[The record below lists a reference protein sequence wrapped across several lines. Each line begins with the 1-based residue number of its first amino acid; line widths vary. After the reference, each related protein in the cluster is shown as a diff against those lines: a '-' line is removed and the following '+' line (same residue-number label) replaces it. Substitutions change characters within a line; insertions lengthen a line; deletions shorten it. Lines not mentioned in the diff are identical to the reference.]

1 MNGEGRSRVDL
12 EGLDAAETKALKNIQ
27 PPGDVPFRVGKI
39 GHAVLMVRDIEASVR
54 FYTQV
59 LGFKVSD
66 AYPDSMAGGRMAFLR
81 FNDDHHGVG
90 LIGRG
95 EEVSRHRELDHIAF
109 EVSTIDE
116 VFRARDHLE
125 RHGVQVDFQGRRR
138 AGCQIAVEFRDPDGH
153 SLEIFWGL
161 DQVAWEGE
169 ARSPEEW
176 SPQPSLEQA
185 VDHAPPGQDTTLADR
200 TLRRT

>member
-12 EGLDAAETKALKNIQ
+12 EGLDAPETKALKSFQ
-27 PPGDVPFRVGKI
+27 PSGDLPFRIGKI

-66 AYPDSMAGGRMAFLR
+66 AYPDSMTGGRMVFMR

-90 LIGRG
+90 LVGQG
-95 EEVSRHRELDHIAF
+95 KEMSRHRELHHMAF

-125 RHGVQVDFQGRRR
+125 RNGVQVDFQGRRR
-138 AGCQIAVEFRDPDGH
+138 AGCQVAVEFRDPDGH
-153 SLEIFWGL
+153 SLEIFWGI
-161 DQVAWEGE
+161 DRVEWEGE
-169 ARSPEEW
+169 ARPPEEW
-176 SPQPSLEQA
+176 APRPSLEQA
-185 VDHAPPGQDTTLADR
+185 VDHAPPGQNTTLADR
-200 TLRRT
+200 TLRRA